1 MEKEGSPDIL
11 SYWSIFCGCWLLS
24 TMRKSVT
31 AYTGDSFHH
40 SFLTIWNTD
49 KFIASY
55 DFYYLLLLPR
65 RLCFHPWRFGCFSL
79 VCWFVSKFSQE
90 LQVERIVP
98 KLGWKMGPSSLVQ
111 IRKKREIQT
120 IPLSCFKGVI
130 CTNFWSK
137 TFKKCTKIINK
148 MWRSN
153 SVDVISKT
161 MYCDEETSTDVSM
174 LIR

>member
-40 SFLTIWNTD
+40 SLTIWNTD

-65 RLCFHPWRFGCFSL
+65 TVWLFFFGLLVCQQVFTRTTGWAHSPETRMEDGSQPWIDPIHFWCRSGQSERFLSLSLKVRYVPIFGPRHSKNVPKSSTKCEEVTVLTLYQRLCIAMKRHLLTL
-79 VCWFVSKFSQE
+79 VC
-90 LQVERIVP
+90 
-98 KLGWKMGPSSLVQ
+98 
-111 IRKKREIQT
+111 
-120 IPLSCFKGVI
+120 
-130 CTNFWSK
+130 
-137 TFKKCTKIINK
+137 
-148 MWRSN
+148 
-153 SVDVISKT
+153 
-161 MYCDEETSTDVSM
+161 
-174 LIR
+174 